1 MADFDGAD
9 FDAPAFDRGNAFDDD
24 QAGGGYIHIR
34 SQQRNGRKRW
44 TTVQGIPDRMLSKR
58 VNFDKV
64 LKALKK
70 SFKTNGTLVQ
80 DEELGTILQLQGDFR
95 AEVGE
100 FLLDQGFSDKDHLKI
115 HGV

>member
-1 MADFDGAD
+1 
-9 FDAPAFDRGNAFDDD
+9 
-24 QAGGGYIHIR
+24 
-34 SQQRNGRKRW
+34 
-44 TTVQGIPDRMLSKR
+44 MLGKR

-95 AEVGE
+95 AEVCAR
-100 FLLDQGFSDKDHLKI
+100 QT
-115 HGV
+115 